1 MKNLLFLAG
10 LIMVTAACSSGTSG
24 TNMTTSENDKEAN
37 ISFVYLG
44 VSKKNV
50 W

>member
-24 TNMTTSENDKEAN
+24 TNMTYKEESKECN
-37 ISFVYLG
+37 YSFV
-44 VSKKNV
+44 VVRKASN
-50 W
+50 